1 MAPEMDS
8 SVEKQ
13 GSGSLDP
20 DERPAAG
27 EPKACTECHTTK
39 TPLWR
44 GGPCGPMV
52 SPDPAS
58 DLISR
63 NPSAVLG
70 PPPFPICAFLADPLR
85 SSLCNACGIR
95 YRKKRREALG
105 LDANKSGA
113 DQQQQQ
119 RKKKTK
125 REKESQEEGEV
136 TVELRTVGFGKEVV
150 LKQRRRMRR
159 RRRLGEEERA
169 AILLM
174 ALSSGVVYA

>member
-44 GGPCGPMV
+44 GGPCGPM
-52 SPDPAS
+52 
-58 DLISR
+58 
-63 NPSAVLG
+63 
-70 PPPFPICAFLADPLR
+70 
-85 SSLCNACGIR
+85 SLCNACGIR

-105 LDANKSGA
+105 LDANKSGSA
-113 DQQQQQ
+113 DQQKT
-119 RKKKTK
+119 KKKTK
-125 REKESQEEGEV
+125 REKEQRGEEGKV
-136 TVELRTVGFGKEVV
+136 TVELRSVGFGKEVV
-150 LKQRRRMRR
+150 LKQRRRMLRR
-159 RRRLGEEERA
+159 GRLGEEERA
-169 AILLM
+169 AFLLM